1 MRRAGARGSSVPAAA
16 AERAAWVRRGAA
28 RAAPLFFGRL
38 PCALST
44 AYSAGGT
51 SFPTRR
57 HRHGLVGTEVPP
69 TRASPAGPA
78 RRGWCE
84 GPRRMP
90 ALCKTPLLDTRPSEG
105 GSARWECIFG
115 TSVPTEPYR
124 SPCRSWS
131 PLATRAL
138 PASTNVPGMAYRA
151 SERRSAARR
160 NCLRRRDRARET
172 GPFMVHASMKTC
184 CSAGRVPATSSL
196 TWHFISSETS

>member
-1 MRRAGARGSSVPAAA
+1 MGVHFWDFSPDGA
-16 AERAAWVRRGAA
+16 
-28 RAAPLFFGRL
+28 L
-38 PCALST
+38 PVTLP
-44 AYSAGGT
+44 G
-51 SFPTRR
+51 
-57 HRHGLVGTEVPP
+57 
-69 TRASPAGPA
+69 
-78 RRGWCE
+78 
-84 GPRRMP
+84 
-90 ALCKTPLLDTRPSEG
+90 
-105 GSARWECIFG
+105 
-115 TSVPTEPYR
+115 
-124 SPCRSWS
+124 WS